1 MSRPKKYL
9 TEEERILV
17 KKERSKNYYLK
28 HKEKIL
34 ANDKIKYYE
43 NKEVILSK
51 QKEYYKNNQS
61 KIIEY
66 QKNYTINNK
75 EKIKEYKKDYSKN
88 NKEIISLG
96 DKNYYI
102 KNKEIIR
109 KKQQNYK
116 SNRLKTD
123 YFFKLKENLSSLIR
137 ISFKNKGFKK
147 NSKTI
152 NILGCSF
159 EQFKDYLESK
169 FEVWMNW
176 ENRGLYNSNPNYG
189 WDIDH
194 IIPIS
199 SAKNEEDVIR
209 LNHYS
214 NLQPLCSYVN
224 RVIKRNN

>member
-17 KKERSKNYYLK
+17 NKERSKNYYLK
-28 HKEKIL
+28 
-34 ANDKIKYYE
+34 

-116 SNRLKTD
+116 SNRMKTD

-159 EQFKDYLESK
+159 EEFKDYLESK
-169 FEVWMNW
+169 FEVWMDW

-199 SAKNEEDVIR
+199 SAKSEEDIIK

-224 RVIKRNN
+224 RVIKRNS